1 MAKATGETEFITFGG
16 FKHHCMGIDNVRF
29 VYMGRGNVRFVSGHR
44 FSDDA
49 SAAPEGASDLAG
61 LSVSLKRY
69 PDTNPR
75 IRTQLGTN

>member
-16 FKHHCMGIDNVRF
+16 FKHHCMGRDNVRF

-49 SAAPEGASDLAG
+49 NARKKETAFRRWVECRFRFAMLID
-61 LSVSLKRY
+61 
-69 PDTNPR
+69 
-75 IRTQLGTN
+75 RT